1 MADVSR
7 VTGPLGPFAAG
18 FVGELSRQGFKP
30 ETVGRH
36 VALVAGLSGFL
47 AAEGVAVSGLS
58 SEVAERFCAARRAAG
73 HSNRV
78 TIKALDPLLGYLRG
92 LGVAPPAS
100 TPTCVGPVEE
110 LPSSFRGYL
119 EHERGLVAA
128 AARGYV
134 DKVRPFVARFDG
146 ADGLELW
153 RVDVVEVRTFVVE
166 TCPRLGRR
174 AAQLTVV
181 ALRSLLRFCAS
192 GRHA

>member
-1 MADVSR
+1 LSR

-36 VALVAGLSGFL
+36 VALVGGLSSWL

-78 TIKALDPLLGYLRG
+78 TIKALNPLLGYLRG
-92 LGVAPPAS
+92 LGVASPAS
-100 TPTCVGPVEE
+100 TPTPVGPVEE
-110 LPSSFRGYL
+110 LLSSFRGYL
-119 EHERGLVAA
+119 EQERGLVPA

-134 DKVRPFVARFDG
+134 EKVRPWRGSTARTGWSSG
-146 ADGLELW
+146 AWMSSRCAPSWW
-153 RVDVVEVRTFVVE
+153 RRVR
-166 TCPRLGRR
+166 GWGAARR
-174 AAQLTVV
+174 
-181 ALRSLLRFCAS
+181 S
-192 GRHA
+192 